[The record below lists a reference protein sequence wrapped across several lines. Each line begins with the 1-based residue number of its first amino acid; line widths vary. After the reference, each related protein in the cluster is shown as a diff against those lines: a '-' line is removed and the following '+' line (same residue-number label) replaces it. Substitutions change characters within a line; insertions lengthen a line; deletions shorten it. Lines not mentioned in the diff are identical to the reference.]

1 MIHPVKVSLLLS
13 SLLFSVFLTTAA
25 NAEVSVALRLDRHEA
40 TTADSIRM
48 VVSISGTRSSDLEPR
63 VAGIEAFS
71 LSSGGTSS
79 RIQIINGKV
88 DAGVDYTYFIRPK
101 RTGSFQIGP
110 ASVRVDRKTYSSN
123 TVFLKIAEQAQAT
136 GIDRGP
142 LFLTARVSS
151 TEIYVEQQVIYTL
164 KFYRQVKV
172 SDLSLSL
179 SDMEHLI
186 FKQLGKPLEYES
198 VYNGKRYQVVEVSH
212 AAIASKGGDYTIGP
226 ARMTMTVYEPSR
238 RSRRS
243 SFDDPFF
250 SSFSSSRPVTLAGET
265 LQLHVMP
272 LPEEGRPTDFS
283 GLVGGFKI
291 SSGLSPSQI
300 KEGESATLTVVVSG
314 RGNVKRIPDLTIP
327 EIRRIKI
334 YADQPELEVDT
345 DRKGLM
351 GSKTMKWAFVPES
364 IGDYKIPPL
373 SVSFFDTA
381 SSQYE
386 VLKTL
391 PLSLSVLPGEKDRQ
405 IASIDITKGETV
417 QKSAKERIKE
427 IGHDILPVHTSIK
440 LLNVGLQPRSIRL
453 ILFAALIAPFLVY
466 VMAFCLMR
474 LKKRSK
480 KAFALTKARKAA
492 KTFMRKCG
500 RGKLVPADFHE
511 AIRSYLNDRF
521 GLLLGSVTPQE
532 AVEILVSRGVNPDTA
547 QKMKSVL
554 HGLEDAIYTGSRAN
568 EMYETHGDISNLVRR
583 IEKEI
588 KD

>member
-13 SLLFSVFLTTAA
+13 SLFFSLFFAAAA
-25 NAEVSVALRLDRHEA
+25 NAEVSVELRLDRHEA

-48 VVSISGTRSSDLEPR
+48 VVSISGTRSSDLEPHI
-63 VAGIEAFS
+63 AGIEAFS
-71 LSSGGTSS
+71 FSSGGTSS

-88 DAGVDYTYFIRPK
+88 DAGVDYTYFMRPK

-110 ASVRVDRKTYSSN
+110 ASVKVDRKAYKSN

-136 GIDRGP
+136 GIDRGS
-142 LFLTARVSS
+142 LFLTAQVSS
-151 TEIYVEQQVIYTL
+151 TKIYVEQQVIYTL
-164 KFYRQVKV
+164 KLYRQAKV

-179 SDMEHLI
+179 PDMESLV

-212 AAIASKGGDYTIGP
+212 TAIASKEGDYIIGP
-226 ARMTMTVYEPSR
+226 ARMTMTAYESG
-238 RSRRS
+238 RRS
-243 SFDDPFF
+243 SRSFFDDPFF
-250 SSFSSSRPVTLAGET
+250 SSFSSARPVTLASET

-272 LPEEGRPTDFS
+272 LPADGRPTSFG
-283 GLVGGFKI
+283 GLVGDFKI
-291 SSGLSPSQI
+291 SSVLSPSQI

-327 EIRRIKI
+327 EIGRIKI
-334 YADQPELEVDT
+334 YADQPKLEVDT
-345 DRKGLM
+345 DPNGIM
-351 GSKTMKWAFVPES
+351 GSKTMKWALVPES
-364 IGDYKIPPL
+364 KGDYKISPL
-373 SVSFFDTA
+373 PVSFFNTA
-381 SSQYE
+381 GSQYE
-386 VLKTL
+386 VLKTM
-391 PLSLSVLPGEKDRQ
+391 PLNLSVLPGEKEPQ
-405 IASIDITKGETV
+405 TASIDITKGETP
-417 QKSAKERIKE
+417 QKSAKEGIKE

-440 LLNVGLQPRSIRL
+440 LLNSGFQPRSIRL

-474 LKKRSK
+474 HKKRSK
-480 KAFALTKARKAA
+480 KAFALARARKAA
-492 KTFMRKCG
+492 KTFVKKCEK
-500 RGKLVPADFHE
+500 GKLDPVDFHG

-532 AVEILVSRGVNPDTA
+532 AVEILVSRGVNPETA

-554 HGLEDAIYTGSRAN
+554 HRLEDAIYAGMVN
-568 EMYETHGDISNLVRR
+568 EMFETHGDINNIVRQ